1 MKSQIQRYI
10 IFFAVLIAN
19 LLSAQP
25 KLSAELGLGMYG
37 PKMEGFDDNP
47 DVFFPS
53 KNIFTRN
60 LLLNWGVY
68 YEFFSNARLG
78 YNSFTSYEAGKLDLQ
93 ESKPAFQRSIRY
105 RMIPLETFFRWRPRI
120 ELNFTLTPIW
130 GRAKITM
137 DTKPSDK
144 FEDWNELLNSFGDS
158 DPLSELAGTD
168 QLVNNWIGYS
178 GMIGV
183 RFYLSSRLG
192 LDFKFGFMNNQYK
205 QDEWLVQRNK
215 VKGPAMKID
224 DLPIFSLRAIYGLK

>member
-1 MKSQIQRYI
+1 
-10 IFFAVLIAN
+10 
-19 LLSAQP
+19 
-25 KLSAELGLGMYG
+25 
-37 PKMEGFDDNP
+37 
-47 DVFFPS
+47 
-53 KNIFTRN
+53 
-60 LLLNWGVY
+60 
-68 YEFFSNARLG
+68 
-78 YNSFTSYEAGKLDLQ
+78 
-93 ESKPAFQRSIRY
+93 
-105 RMIPLETFFRWRPRI
+105 
-120 ELNFTLTPIW
+120 
-130 GRAKITM
+130 M

-205 QDEWLVQRNK
+205 QDEWSVQRNK

>member
-1 MKSQIQRYI
+1 MKSQIQRFIIISLI
-10 IFFAVLIAN
+10 IFAKYLF
-19 LLSAQP
+19 AQP

-37 PKMEGFDDNP
+37 PEMKGFDENP
-47 DVFFPS
+47 EVFFPT

-68 YEFFSNARLG
+68 YEFFNNARFG
-78 YNSFTSYEAGKLDLQ
+78 YNSFTSFEAGKLDL
-93 ESKPAFQRSIRY
+93 EVSKPAFQRAIRY
-105 RMIPLETFFRWRPRI
+105 RMVPVETFFRWRPRI

-158 DPLSELAGTD
+158 NPLTELGGTD
-168 QLVNNWIGYS
+168 QMVNNWFGYS
-178 GMIGV
+178 GMIGA

-192 LDFKFGFMNNQYK
+192 VDFKFGFMNNKYK
-205 QDEWLVQRNK
+205 QNEWYVQRNK

-224 DLPIFSLRAIYGLK
+224 KLPIFSLRTVFGVK

>member
-1 MKSQIQRYI
+1 MKSQIHRFI
-10 IFFAVLIAN
+10 IFFLVLIAN
-19 LLSAQP
+19 LLFAQP

-37 PKMEGFDDNP
+37 PEMKGFDENQ
-47 DVFFPS
+47 DVFFPT

-78 YNSFTSYEAGKLDLQ
+78 FNSFTSYEAGKLNLQ
-93 ESKPAFQRSIRY
+93 DSKPAFQRSIRY
-105 RMIPLETFFRWRPRI
+105 RMVPVETFFRWRPRL

-144 FEDWNELLNSFGDS
+144 FQDWNELLNSFGDS
-158 DPLSELAGTD
+158 DPLSELGGTD

-178 GMIGV
+178 GMIGA
-183 RFYLSSRLG
+183 RFYISSRLG
-192 LDFKFGFMNNQYK
+192 LDFKFGFMNNKYK
-205 QDEWLVQRNK
+205 QNEWRLQRNK

-224 DLPIFSLRAIYGLK
+224 DLPIFSLRAVYGLK